1 MTFNYAKT
9 RGTAERLIA
18 RFGQVGAIRR
28 ETPGAGPPYSPGP
41 PTVVNHPAKLVVT
54 SFTAREIDGTRIRA
68 DDLKVL
74 VAAEGL
80 AVEPTTLDRVVEA
93 QQVGSPNGPSLAIV
107 NVEPLS
113 PAGMAVVFTLQ
124 CRR

>member
-41 PTVVNHPAKLVVT
+41 PTVADHAATLVVLDYEN
-54 SFTAREIDGTRIRA
+54 REIDGTRILA
-68 DDLKVL
+68 TDKKVL
-74 VAAEGL
+74 IAAGGL
-80 AVEPTTLDRVVEA
+80 AIEPGPADKVVIGGAAHE
-93 QQVGSPNGPSLAIV
+93 VV
-107 NVEPLS
+107 DVKPLS
-113 PAGMAVVFTLQ
+113 PAGVVVLFEAQ